1 MAFLNC
7 APDRITEITAWLNTV
22 TVEPDI
28 DPVAFH
34 VLAKPV
40 NLFLVFSDIRDE
52 DMEWLVVGHWSKT
65 RLLKGWVMGEFNWLG
80 MEKQG
85 AENKNPNNV

>member
-28 DPVAFH
+28 DPVAFQ

-52 DMEWLVVGHWSKT
+52 DMAWLVVGHWSKT
-65 RLLKGWVMGEFNWLG
+65 RLLKGLG
-80 MEKQG
+80 YG
-85 AENKNPNNV
+85 